1 MMLIEQMQNDAVDK
15 CNGRVFPEGIFAP
28 TLAGLDHHLR
38 DCGDIGQLLEGLE
51 VDLRERIPLRG

>member
-15 CNGRVFPEGIFAP
+15 CNGRVF
-28 TLAGLDHHLR
+28 LAGLDHHLR
-38 DCGDIGQLLEGLE
+38 DCGDIGQLLKGLE